1 MRRSLTSRERRI
13 GAWLLLAAVAAGVYW
28 LLLVPLFIAP
38 LQGIDEQM
46 QTLGEQ
52 RQHYQQLLLQRQ
64 PLEQGLAAVQDNEV
78 GLLAGDDPSAVAA
91 DLMQNVAQRIKTNA
105 SRGAGCVLTQ
115 RMPIVTQAPDAAPFR
130 QARLSLDL
138 DCGIEPLMVLLQQ
151 LESAEPP
158 LFVDELNIRRANSA
172 PPAGGA
178 GRLTVHMLVGG
189 YLSAAPTQPI
199 PQAPAP

>member
-1 MRRSLTSRERRI
+1 MRRPLTSRERRS
-13 GAWLLLAAVAAGVYW
+13 GAWLLLAAALAALYW
-28 LLLVPLFIAP
+28 LVVAPLFVAP
-38 LQGIDEQM
+38 LQGINEQM

-52 RQHYQQLLLQRQ
+52 RQHYRQLLAQRQ
-64 PLEQGLAAVQDNEV
+64 QLEQGLEAVQGDEV
-78 GLLAGDDPSAVAA
+78 GLLTGDDPSAVAA
-91 DLMQNVAQRIKTNA
+91 DLMQNLAQRIKTNA

-115 RMPIVTQAPDAAPFR
+115 RMPIVTQQQDAAPFR

-172 PPAGGA
+172 PSSGGA
-178 GRLTVHMLVGG
+178 GRLTVHLLVGG
-189 YLSAAPTQPI
+189 YLSGAPRE
-199 PQAPAP
+199 PAQ

>member
-1 MRRSLTSRERRI
+1 MRRTLTSRERRI
-13 GAWLLLAAVAAGVYW
+13 GAWLLLAAVVAGIYW
-28 LLLVPLFIAP
+28 LLVVPLFIAP
-38 LQGIDEQM
+38 LQDIDEQM

-52 RQHYQQLLLQRQ
+52 RQRYQQLLAQRQ
-64 PLEQGLAAVQDNEV
+64 QLEQGLEAVQGDEV

-91 DLMQNVAQRIKTNA
+91 DLMQNLAQRIKTNA
-105 SRGAGCVLTQ
+105 NRGAGCVLTQ
-115 RMPIVTQAPDAAPFR
+115 RMPIVTQEPDATPFR

-172 PPAGGA
+172 PASGGA

-189 YLSAAPTQPI
+189 YLAAPAQE
-199 PQAPAP
+199 PAQ